1 MRRART
7 TLARSIA
14 LTTLIAIGAFA
25 VVAVAT
31 QEPSPNQFLGQGN
44 LTQGLPNFINRFGLD
59 APVAVAIDRS
69 VTPNHVY
76 VADWNNNRVLG
87 YQSASGFINGTGAV
101 LIFGEPNPGANN
113 AYLGG
118 FTNSTLFHPS
128 GVAVDSSGNLFVAD
142 SGANRVLE
150 YNAPFNTD
158 TVADEVLGTCGDFTG
173 EGMGCTG
180 VSAATLNSPTAVAVD
195 PGNNLWV
202 VDAGNNRV
210 VKYANPVA
218 GGSSIAASVV
228 LGQLGSFTS
237 SACNLGAA
245 APTADSLC
253 FAGFD
258 AGLTFDSSGNLFVS
272 DSGNNRALE
281 FLAPAQAGT
290 SPGVSGSSGDTTADQ
305 VFGQNGSFVT
315 TNYQSAHGESANS
328 LLSPGGIVLDS
339 SGDLFIADEGNQRVL
354 EFLSTALSPPGDASL
369 VLGRC
374 GSFDTTSCAS
384 PPNIQTGLTETLNFN
399 LAQAGPSELA
409 GGIAFDESANL
420 YITDPADNRVLAL
433 TPPLTSSASGFSGR
447 VLGQVS
453 FVHNGV
459 DEIDGE
465 GYSTPR
471 GVALDLGASPNRL
484 YIVDSQNSRVL
495 GYADVTALNPLN
507 PADVVVGQPDFVSY
521 YPNLFDSTNSND
533 PTAATLAFP
542 TAAVV
547 DSSGNLFVADTGNS
561 RVLVF
566 SNPFVGGQA
575 DGFVANVVIGQNGS
589 FTTGQNGDFTSAGCP
604 ATPSATTLCVPNG
617 LALDESGNLY
627 IVDAGYN
634 RVLEFS
640 SPASSP
646 TLVKVFGQPDATTLD
661 ACAIADPTA
670 ICAPD
675 GGIAFDATGRMY
687 VDGAG
692 AGTGIG
698 IYNTPAI
705 ESSPDVVIPARAF
718 GIAAVSNGSIFISQG
733 QTFAGGSS
741 SIVQYSP
748 PFSNASVPSL
758 IFGPG
763 FTSGTVLAM
772 SFSYGLALDSSQSL
786 YLADSGNNRALIFNH
801 AVSSKTPTPTAT
813 ATASKTPTPT
823 RTATPT
829 RTSTPTAT
837 ATATATKTATATP
850 SATPTATATATATRT
865 ATATATATATRTATA
880 TATPTPTA
888 TKTATATGTPTASAT
903 PTTTATRTATPTATA
918 SPGAGH
924 ISVNK
929 KKLNLK
935 ASPGATASASITIG
949 NTGTGTLTANVSMPM
964 HSPPFAAAGA
974 GPGIA
979 IGPGGT
985 REVTIVY
992 SPTQKGSTSDQI
1004 VITSNDPKQKKPK
1017 KVKLKGRSK

>member
-1 MRRART
+1 MKHPRTTRAR
-7 TLARSIA
+7 AIA
-14 LTTLIAIGAFA
+14 FTVLIAIAALA
-25 VVAVAT
+25 VAAIAT

-44 LTQGLPNFINRFGLD
+44 LTQGLPNFLNKFGLD

-128 GVAVDSSGNLFVAD
+128 GVAVDSNGNLFVAD

-158 TVADEVLGTCGDFTG
+158 TVADEVYGTCGDFTG
-173 EGMGCTG
+173 EGAGCTG
-180 VSAATLNSPTAVAVD
+180 VSAANLNNPTAVAID
-195 PGNNLWV
+195 PSNNLWV

-210 VKYANPVA
+210 VEYANPVA
-218 GGSSIAASVV
+218 GGSNITASVV
-228 LGQLGSFTS
+228 IGQLGSFAS

-290 SPGVSGSSGDTTADQ
+290 SPGVPGSSGDTTADE

-315 TNYQSAHGESANS
+315 TNYQSAHGESASS
-328 LLSPGGIVLDS
+328 LLSPGGIVMDDS
-339 SGDLFIADEGNQRVL
+339 GNLFIADEGNQRVL
-354 EFLSTALSPPGDASL
+354 EFLSTALNPPGAASL

-374 GSFDTTSCAS
+374 SSFDATSCPS
-384 PPNIQTGLTETLNFN
+384 PPNIQTGLTESLNFA
-399 LAQAGPSELA
+399 LPQAGASELA
-409 GGIAFDESANL
+409 GGLAFDANANL
-420 YITDPADNRVLAL
+420 YVADPANNRVLAL
-433 TPPLTSSASGFSGR
+433 TPPPSSSTSGFSGR

-465 GYSTPR
+465 GYSTPW
-471 GVALDLGASPNRL
+471 GVALDQSANPNRL

-495 GYADVTALNPLN
+495 GYANITTLNPLN
-507 PADVVVGQPDFVSY
+507 PADVVIGQPDFVSY
-521 YPNLFDSTNSND
+521 FPNLFDSTASNQ
-533 PTAATLAFP
+533 PTATTLAFP

-547 DSSGNLFVADTGNS
+547 DSSGNLYVADTGNS

-566 SNPFVGGQA
+566 DNPFVGGEA
-575 DGFVANVVIGQNGS
+575 DGFVASVVIGQNGS
-589 FTTGQNGDFTSAGCP
+589 FTSGQDGDFTSAGCP
-604 ATPSATTLCVPNG
+604 TTPSATTLCVPNG
-617 LALDESGNLY
+617 LALDGAGNLY
-627 IVDAGYN
+627 VVDAGYN

-640 SPASSP
+640 NPATTP

-661 ACAIADPTA
+661 ACSKADPTA

-675 GGIAFDATGRMY
+675 GGIAFDVSGKMY
-687 VDGAG
+687 LDGAG

-698 IYNTPAI
+698 VYNSPSS
-705 ESSPDVVIPARAF
+705 ESGPDVVIPARAF
-718 GIAAVSNGSIFISQG
+718 GIAVVSNGSIFISQG
-733 QTFAGGSS
+733 QTFPNGSA
-741 SIVQYSP
+741 SIVEYTP
-748 PFSNASVPSL
+748 PFTNASAPSL

-772 SFSYGLALDSSQSL
+772 SFSYGLGLDSGQSL
-786 YLADSGNNRALIFNH
+786 YMADSGNNRVLIFDH
-801 AVSSKTPTPTAT
+801 AVSSSTPTAT
-813 ATASKTPTPT
+813 ASATAT

-829 RTSTPTAT
+829 RTATAT
-837 ATATATKTATATP
+837 ATRTATPTRTATATKTATAT
-850 SATPTATATATATRT
+850 ATPTVTATRTATVTATHTATATRT
-865 ATATATATATRTATA
+865 ATATA
-880 TATPTPTA
+880 
-888 TKTATATGTPTASAT
+888 
-903 PTTTATRTATPTATA
+903 
-918 SPGAGH
+918 SPSPAPGQ
-924 ISVNK
+924 ISVSK
-929 KKLNLK
+929 KKLSFS
-935 ASPGATASASITIG
+935 ASPGATASASVTIG
-949 NTGTGTLTANVSMPM
+949 NTGAGTLTVSVTSPL
-964 HSPPFAAAGA
+964 HNPPFTAIGT
-974 GPGIA
+974 GVGIA
-979 IGPGGT
+979 IAPGGAHQ
-985 REVTIVY
+985 VTITY
-992 SPTQKGSTSDQI
+992 SPTLKGTTSDQM
-1004 VITSNDPKQKKPK
+1004 VITSDDPKQKKPK
-1017 KVKLKGRSK
+1017 KVKLKGKSK